1 LNQLACTQKEASKML
16 GVSISTVSTY
26 VKSGLIKSVKV
37 GTRTLII
44 ISSLYELLG
53 EKEPNSVNITEEYYK
68 IFSDMDSTE
77 KIKEMSKLMELSIGE
92 RND

>member
-1 LNQLACTQKEASKML
+1 MNQLACTQKEASKML